1 MSLSHPPG
9 SFKAARLT
17 VSGPLTTIRLTL
29 FSKTQGGTMQFDLT
43 GRVAFVTGATSGLGR
58 RFAMVLAQAGAA
70 VAIAGRR
77 VERLE
82 ALKAELEAAGGKS
95 VAVPLDV
102 TDAGA
107 LSRAMDAAEA
117 ALGPIDILVN
127 NAGMNVQAM
136 AVDTGPVEFDAVMNT
151 NLRGPFLLATEA
163 GRRMIARGKGGRIIN
178 IASIGA
184 FRVLPGLATYC
195 MSKAGVAMMTQCL
208 ACEWARHNINVNAI
222 CPGYIETE
230 LNADWFASEG
240 GQKQVKSFPR
250 RRLAQEQDL
259 DGMLLLLASD
269 ASSAITGSLMT
280 VDDAQSL

>member
-1 MSLSHPPG
+1 ME
-9 SFKAARLT
+9 
-17 VSGPLTTIRLTL
+17 
-29 FSKTQGGTMQFDLT
+29 FDLT

-58 RFAMVLAQAGAA
+58 RFATVLAEAGAA

-77 VERLE
+77 VERLS
-82 ALKAELEAAGGKS
+82 ALKAELEAMGQRS

-107 LSRAMDAAEA
+107 LSRAMDGAEA
-117 ALGPIDILVN
+117 VLGPVDILVN
-127 NAGMNVQAM
+127 CAGMNMQAA

-208 ACEWARHNINVNAI
+208 AREWARHDINVNAI

-230 LNADWFASEG
+230 LNAEWFASEG
-240 GQKQVKSFPR
+240 GQKQIKSFPR
-250 RRLAQEQDL
+250 RRLAAEQDL

-269 ASSAITGSLMT
+269 AGRAISGSLMT

>member
-1 MSLSHPPG
+1 
-9 SFKAARLT
+9 
-17 VSGPLTTIRLTL
+17 
-29 FSKTQGGTMQFDLT
+29 MQFDLT

-58 RFAMVLAQAGAA
+58 RFAKILAEAGAD

-77 VERLE
+77 VERL
-82 ALKAELEAAGGKS
+82 ADLKTELEALGRKCA
-95 VAVPLDV
+95 AVPLDV
-102 TDAGA
+102 TDAAA
-107 LSRAMDAAEA
+107 LARAMDAAEA
-117 ALGPIDILVN
+117 ALGPVDILVN

-195 MSKAGVAMMTQCL
+195 MSKAGIAMMTQCL
-208 ACEWARHNINVNAI
+208 AREWARHDINVNAI

-230 LNADWFASEG
+230 LNSDWFQCEG
-240 GQKQVKSFPR
+240 GQKQIKSFPK
-250 RRLAQEQDL
+250 RRLAQE
-259 DGMLLLLASD
+259 DGSRRHVAAARLRCRPRHHRF
-269 ASSAITGSLMT
+269 G
-280 VDDAQSL
+280 DDGGRRQSL